1 MNNYL
6 WLQEYLMAKKGV
18 VSDYKAEWGWQ
29 RYTVGGKMFA
39 ATCKPG
45 PEHRDYAERELVSLK
60 CDPMLSE
67 LIRGQHRD
75 ILPGFYMDKRNW
87 VSVFLDGETPD
98 ELLRSLCDESYR
110 MVFGKL
116 TKKLQRE
123 IEDTADEGK

>member
-6 WLQEYLMAKKGV
+6 WLEEYLMAKMGA

-45 PEHRDYAERELVSLK
+45 PEHRAYAGRELVSLK

-67 LIRGQHRD
+67 IIQKQYPD
-75 ILPGFYMDKRNW
+75 ILPGFYLDKRNW
-87 VSVFLDGETPD
+87 VSIFLDGETPD
-98 ELLRSLCDESYR
+98 DLLRRLCDDSYSA
-110 MVFGKL
+110 VFGKL

-123 IEDTADEGK
+123 IEGAGRQSD